1 MKTKNVFLVKFTA
14 VAMLLGFFSPSV
26 SVVNPHLQ
34 GVNTYSAS
42 LLHLNISLL
51 NTAEARGGRGG
62 GARGGS
68 RGGMS
73 RGGGVHRGGVNRGNS
88 NHVRNKNINTNRNT
102 NRNVNRNTNV
112 NRNVNV
118 NHYYGGGYHGGGRYG
133 YWGGSAILAWTSAVV
148 VGSWIAAATMPTTC
162 TTFIHNG
169 ISYRQCGSS
178 YYRPYYQGS
187 TVVYQV
193 VSSPY

>member
-1 MKTKNVFLVKFTA
+1 MKTKKIFLVKFTA

-26 SVVNPHLQ
+26 SVVNPELK

-42 LLHLNISLL
+42 SLHVNISLL
-51 NTAEARGGRGG
+51 NMAEARGGRGG

-68 RGGMS
+68 RGGAS
-73 RGGGVHRGGVNRGNS
+73 RGGSMNRGSGANRS
-88 NHVRNKNINTNRNT
+88 TNTNRNRNTNT

-118 NHYYGGGYHGGGRYG
+118 NHYYGGGGYHGGGRYG
-133 YWGGSAILAWTSAVV
+133 YWGGAAIVAWTSAVV
-148 VGSWIAAATMPTTC
+148 VGSMVAASTMPTTC
-162 TTFIHNG
+162 TTFIHG
-169 ISYRQCGSS
+169 GVTYRQCGTS
-178 YYRPYYQGS
+178 YYRPYYQGD

-193 VSSPY
+193 VKSPY